1 MSYTRFWSSNTPSK
15 NRPANQTAA
24 ALRELRVDVEERMT
38 TVLTGLGSWTTD
50 PVVAASASKYML
62 LHWSA
67 FKPFLIYGANAG
79 ASAGNYDAAGL
90 STQFGGRILGSGTL
104 TIAAPILIPRPST
117 LVDVS
122 IFGHTAANT
131 SIAATV
137 YEVDA
142 RTTSPTRTSLAT
154 RTVAA
159 STGQNKF
166 SVSSGANINKALIND
181 LLYYWIEITLSNTN
195 AGSAAFGFQGALI
208 QYTRSPLVY
217 V

>member
-1 MSYTRFWSSNTPSK
+1 MSYTRPWSSNTPSK
-15 NRPANQTAA
+15 NRPANQTATA
-24 ALRELRVDVEERMT
+24 IRELRLDVEERMN
-38 TVLTGLGSWTTD
+38 TVLTGLGSWTSD
-50 PVVAASASKYML
+50 PTVAASASKYML

-67 FKPFLIYGANAG
+67 FKPTLMYGSNAG
-79 ASAGNYDAAGL
+79 ASASNFDSAGL
-90 STQFGGRILGSGTL
+90 STQFGVRILGSGSL
-104 TIAAPILIPRPST
+104 VINAPIILPRPCT

-137 YEVDA
+137 YEVDV

-159 STGQNKF
+159 STGQAKF
-166 SVSSGANINKALIND
+166 SVSSGANINKSLID
-181 LLYYWIEITLSNTN
+181 DRLHYWIEIVLTNTN